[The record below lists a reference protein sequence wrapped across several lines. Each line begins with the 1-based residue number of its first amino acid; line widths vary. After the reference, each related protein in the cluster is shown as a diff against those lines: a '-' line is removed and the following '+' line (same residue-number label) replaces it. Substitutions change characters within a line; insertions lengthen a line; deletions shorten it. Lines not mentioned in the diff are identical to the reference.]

1 MRKTVLPALVLLALV
16 ATGAASAW
24 EGVTV
29 RLSPPPSELRA
40 GTAWHAR
47 LEVLNPEGRPFSVPS
62 MAPGVTIR
70 NRATGEQ
77 RAFLAQ
83 KTARPGV
90 FDVRIVFPADGRWSY
105 RADAVSGELGAP
117 AHRYGAVTVGAAG
130 RSATLAF
137 SAGGGAAIV
146 LAGGLGL
153 ALVRRGR
160 LRNR

>member
-1 MRKTVLPALVLLALV
+1 MRKMVLPAVVFLALA

-47 LEVLNPEGRPFSVPS
+47 LEVLNPEGRPFSVPL
-62 MAPGVTIR
+62 MAPGVTVR

-77 RAFLAQ
+77 RTFLAQ
-83 KTARPGV
+83 KTARAGV

-105 RADAVSGELGAP
+105 RADAVSGQIGAP
-117 AHRYGAVTVGAAG
+117 AHRYGAVTVGARG
-130 RSATLAF
+130 RSATLVL
-137 SAGGGAAIV
+137 SAGGGAAM
-146 LAGGLGL
+146 LLMGGLAF
-153 ALVRRGR
+153 ALVRRRG